1 MEANTQ
7 AITTS
12 TVTKSRLLE
21 YRKQNPVKFAVKF
34 GDVDVDS
41 MPDGSVLTRTVEVSG
56 KVTNVVA
63 KPTKASKPEVDGDES
78 DEEELTEAKADKPK
92 AKSNK

>member
-1 MEANTQ
+1 MEANQQ

-12 TVTKSRLLE
+12 KVTKERLLA

-34 GDVDVDS
+34 SDVDVDS

-56 KVTNVVA
+56 KVTNVIE
-63 KPTKASKPEVDGDES
+63 KPSKASKTEVEDELDG
-78 DEEELTEAKADKPK
+78 EELTEAKADKPK